1 MSVPKYKLRIPDYLV
16 KFIRTLHPEIK
27 RKIKVALKSITT
39 EPDSGKLL
47 KDELE
52 EFRSVKVSRFRIIYR
67 LKGSKE
73 IQIVAIGPRATIYE
87 ETYRLIKKESIK
99 IK

>member
-1 MSVPKYKLRIPDYLV
+1 MYKLRIPAHLV
-16 KFIRTLHPEIK
+16 KFIRTLHPELK
-27 RKIKVALKSITT
+27 RKIKGALKSITI
-39 EPDSGKLL
+39 EPYSGKLL

-52 EFRSVKVSRFRIIYR
+52 GLRSVQVGRFRIIYL
-67 LKGSKE
+67 LKAPKE

-87 ETYRLIKKESIK
+87 ETYRLIKKESGK